1 MGCEAKGLG
10 GTWGKREPP
19 QVHIVRECLHD
30 SMMRALMPFL
40 RASWKPLCTH
50 TCSMASKQQEL
61 EVCVWLQGCSLVV
74 GHRDVVG
81 LLAGG
86 GQSAAGDGCRHF
98 GEDRLG
104 ERSGPAAV
112 REQQGCMKL
121 WPGMDWEP
129 VWSRWSGFAGFGGCL
144 AADCL
149 IRKK

>member
-10 GTWGKREPP
+10 DTWGKREPP

-50 TCSMASKQQEL
+50 TCSMASKQQAL

-81 LLAGG
+81 PECCRGWVQALWG
-86 GQSAAGDGCRHF
+86 GQAGRAQRSSCCKRAAGMYEALAWDG
-98 GEDRLG
+98 LG
-104 ERSGPAAV
+104 ASLEPMV
-112 REQQGCMKL
+112 RIC
-121 WPGMDWEP
+121 
-129 VWSRWSGFAGFGGCL
+129 GFWWVS